1 MHTNLRDQAWRTICS
16 GTFRPIIILSKP
28 VFSEKEGYL
37 GVFDVR
43 NIEIVKLG
51 FVIPV
56 RISEINLP
64 ED

>member
-1 MHTNLRDQAWRTICS
+1 MQWYFQTYYH
-16 GTFRPIIILSKP
+16 LSKP